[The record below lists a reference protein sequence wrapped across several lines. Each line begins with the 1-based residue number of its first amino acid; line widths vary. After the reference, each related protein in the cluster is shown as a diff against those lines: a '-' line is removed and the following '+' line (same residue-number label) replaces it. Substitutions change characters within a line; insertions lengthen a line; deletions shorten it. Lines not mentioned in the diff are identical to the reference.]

1 MRDRVRYRGLWYRRD
16 VPIDRFEGSGVLAVT
31 TEVDGVRLAAGTP
44 VARDVDLGYVVARLA
59 VPQQVYGVVLPAGT
73 SLHLHRAHPRSR
85 AHWVGTVLI
94 APLHLLILALLA
106 LFWRRRPA
114 PRAPA
119 LRAMAYLR
127 DDATVLGRTWPAGTV
142 IRFSVGGRVDIGPAR

>member
-1 MRDRVRYRGLWYRRD
+1 MFQA
-16 VPIDRFEGSGVLAVT
+16 VPGGTVVSAAVVEALRTKMVGPAAILA
-31 TEVDGVRLAAGTP
+31 G
-44 VARDVDLGYVVARLA
+44 VARLA

-106 LFWRRRPA
+106 LCWRRRPA